1 MGFKINRVRC
11 VSVEERAAYVG
22 ALRRLPDSVTNCL
35 MLLSPRRAPA
45 EGGAGY
51 NSGRRRDRR
60 DCGANFGR
68 MMPAQQEAC
77 ADRLYRRRVSVRASL
92 VIMLNARNA
101 VTRERKQSQS
111 ARPQPGP
118 A

>member
-22 ALRRLPDSVTNCL
+22 ALRRLPESLTNCL

-77 ADRLYRRRVSVRASL
+77 ARAWIDYTGGEFPFARALSSCSTL
-92 VIMLNARNA
+92 VMR
-101 VTRERKQSQS
+101 
-111 ARPQPGP
+111 
-118 A
+118 